1 MEQKST
7 KSLNVTQDY
16 YNESKSIS
24 AIEIKEFSII
34 YLIINNLKFFI
45 DNINLIKNIKLFNLD
60 NSIIF
65 KKIISGI
72 EDKSL
77 RDFKDLNIEE
87 QVLKRITKFA
97 SIKYILDKSD
107 VNDEKIMY
115 LLDEIKR
122 DLKNLELEMRIQE
135 LESKFSEDF
144 NENTFNELKELKK
157 LQKIN

>member
-1 MEQKST
+1 M
-7 KSLNVTQDY
+7 
-16 YNESKSIS
+16 
-24 AIEIKEFSII
+24 
-34 YLIINNLKFFI
+34 
-45 DNINLIKNIKLFNLD
+45 
-60 NSIIF
+60 
-65 KKIISGI
+65 
-72 EDKSL
+72 